1 MKRLFA
7 CAILLGGALWVGAAD
22 KPRVS
27 RASIAPM
34 EKAFDRR
41 LEGWNVDEPVMLLGT
56 TRGVY
61 LEGYGVVFTAEMNL
75 LPGGTMS
82 PFQPTIKKE
91 QVERV
96 HQKKLG
102 RLPQLCEQM
111 KEMLVASAQ
120 SLDTVPLDERIVVGV
135 TLFHF
140 SWEDVSGM
148 PAQIVMQAQR
158 KLLVDYAL
166 KRIDR
171 ATLEAGI
178 RTEEL

>member
-1 MKRLFA
+1 MRRLFTLA
-7 CAILLGGALWVGAAD
+7 LLLGGALWVGAAD

-27 RASIAPM
+27 RAAISPM
-34 EKAFDRR
+34 EKTFDRR

-82 PFQPTIKKE
+82 PFQQTIRPE
-91 QVERV
+91 QKLRV
-96 HQKKLG
+96 HQKKLA
-102 RLPQLCEQM
+102 RLPQLREQM
-111 KEMLVASAQ
+111 KEMLVDSAK
-120 SLDTVPLDERIVVGV
+120 SLDTVPMDERIVVGV

-158 KLLVDYAL
+158 KLLVDFAL

-171 ATLEAGI
+171 AALEAGI

>member
-1 MKRLFA
+1 MKRLLAF
-7 CAILLGGALWVGAAD
+7 AILLGGALWVGAAD

-34 EKAFDRR
+34 EKAFARR

-96 HQKKLG
+96 HQKKLA
-102 RLPQLCEQM
+102 RLPQLREQM
-111 KEMLVASAQ
+111 KAMLVASAQ

-140 SWEDVSGM
+140 AWEDVSGM

-158 KLLVDYAL
+158 KLLLDYAL

-171 ATLEAGI
+171 AALEAGI